1 MAQADLSRINS
12 NIGALNALNSL
23 RIIQND
29 MALRQLR
36 LATGN
41 RITQA
46 ADDPAGFRI
55 AVKLN
60 ARSRGLSQAVD
71 NIGDARNM
79 LSTAET
85 GLTKIKDLLLT
96 IRDKLVSGAN
106 DTLGSEERLAIAQQ
120 VREYMHEITRLAH
133 ETRWNDIGLLDDS
146 SPAAS
151 TTTASTTFYFQTGSD
166 ANETTIWSRGF
177 KIVTT
182 DFNEEDWNVNWTTA
196 AATLAVKLTTA
207 KNTASVQTYKVYDS
221 ASGSVSASASF
232 SVADVYAALGVA
244 SQAGISSASSAS
256 ASFSD
261 STNVSASVN
270 ALIKNVDA
278 AIRGVSDWIAGIGA
292 LSARLDTKAQS
303 VSAMQVNVE
312 ASYNR
317 IFNADMAYEQL
328 QLTKAQIL
336 QQTAVAMLSQA
347 NLAPQQI
354 LTLFR

>member
-182 DFNEEDWNVNWTTA
+182 KFNEEDWNVNWTTS
-196 AATLAVKLTTA
+196 AATLEVKLTTA
-207 KNTASVQTYKVYDS
+207 ANTASVQTYKVYDS
-221 ASGSVSASASF
+221 AEGSVNASASF
-232 SVADVYAALGVA
+232 SVKDVYAALGVA
-244 SQAGISSASSAS
+244 SQAGISSAS
-256 ASFSD
+256 D
-261 STNVSASVN
+261 SSNVSASVN

>member
-182 DFNEEDWNVNWTTA
+182 NFDEDDWNVNWTTT
-196 AATLAVKLTTA
+196 AATLQVKLTTA
-207 KNTASVQTYKVYDS
+207 ANTASVQTYKVYDS
-221 ASGSVSASASF
+221 AEGSVSASASF
-232 SVADVYAALGVA
+232 SVKDVYAALGVA
-244 SQAGISSASSAS
+244 SQVSISNA
-256 ASFSD
+256 SD
-261 STNVSASVN
+261 SSNVSASVN

>member
-23 RIIQND
+23 RTIQND

-71 NIGDARNM
+71 NIGDAKNM

-85 GLTKIKDLLLT
+85 GLTKVKDLLLT
-96 IRDKLVSGAN
+96 IRDKLVTGAN

-120 VREYMHEITRLAH
+120 VREYMHEITRTAH

-146 SPAAS
+146 APAAS
-151 TTTASTTFYFQTGSD
+151 TSAASTTFYFQTGSD
-166 ANETTIWSRGF
+166 ANETTVWARGF
-177 KIVTT
+177 KILTNGT
-182 DFNEEDWNVNWTTA
+182 SEDDWNVNWTTQA
-196 AATLAVKLTTA
+196 GSLSVTFADAR
-207 KNTASVQTYKVYDS
+207 NTASVKSYSVYDS
-221 ASGSVSASASF
+221 ASGLAPTDAKFTVKDVYQSLGVGVLGGIGSASDTS
-232 SVADVYAALGVA
+232 
-244 SQAGISSASSAS
+244 
-256 ASFSD
+256 
-261 STNVSASVN
+261 NVNASVN
-270 ALIKNVDA
+270 ALLKNVDA
-278 AIRGVSDWIAGIGA
+278 AIRGVSDWVASIGA
-292 LSARLDTKAQS
+292 LSARLDSKSQS
-303 VSAMQVNVE
+303 VAAMQVNVE

-328 QLTKAQIL
+328 QLTKSQIL
-336 QQTAVAMLSQA
+336 QQTAVSMLAQA
-347 NLAPQQI
+347 NTAPQQI

>member
-23 RIIQND
+23 RTIQND

-71 NIGDARNM
+71 NIGDAKNM

-96 IRDKLVSGAN
+96 IRDKLVTGAN

-120 VREYMHEITRLAH
+120 VREYMHEITRTAH

-146 SPAAS
+146 EPAAS
-151 TTTASTTFYFQTGSD
+151 TTAASTTFYFQTGSD
-166 ANETTIWSRGF
+166 ANETTVWARGF
-177 KIVTT
+177 KILTT
-182 DFNEEDWNVNWTTA
+182 GMTEDDWNVDWTTQA
-196 AATLAVKLTTA
+196 GSLSVTFTSADDTTTA
-207 KNTASVQTYKVYDS
+207 KSYNVYDS
-221 ASGSVSASASF
+221 ASGLASKEAKF
-232 SVADVYAALGVA
+232 TVQDVYQALGVA
-244 SQAGISSASSAS
+244 TLAGMSSA
-256 ASFSD
+256 SD
-261 STNVSASVN
+261 STNVNASVN
-270 ALIKNVDA
+270 ELLMNVDS

-292 LSARLDTKAQS
+292 LSARLDSKAQS

-328 QLTKAQIL
+328 QLTKSQIL
-336 QQTAVAMLSQA
+336 QQTAVAMLAQA
-347 NLAPQQI
+347 NTAPQQI

>member
-120 VREYMHEITRLAH
+120 VREYMH
-133 ETRWNDIGLLDDS
+133 
-146 SPAAS
+146 
-151 TTTASTTFYFQTGSD
+151 
-166 ANETTIWSRGF
+166 
-177 KIVTT
+177 
-182 DFNEEDWNVNWTTA
+182 
-196 AATLAVKLTTA
+196 
-207 KNTASVQTYKVYDS
+207 
-221 ASGSVSASASF
+221 
-232 SVADVYAALGVA
+232 
-244 SQAGISSASSAS
+244 
-256 ASFSD
+256 
-261 STNVSASVN
+261 
-270 ALIKNVDA
+270 
-278 AIRGVSDWIAGIGA
+278 
-292 LSARLDTKAQS
+292 
-303 VSAMQVNVE
+303 
-312 ASYNR
+312 
-317 IFNADMAYEQL
+317 
-328 QLTKAQIL
+328 
-336 QQTAVAMLSQA
+336 
-347 NLAPQQI
+347 
-354 LTLFR
+354 

>member
-166 ANETTIWSRGF
+166 ANETTIWARGF

-182 DFNEEDWNVNWTTA
+182 DFKEDDWNVNWTTQA
-196 AATLAVKLTTA
+196 GSLAVKLTTA

-232 SVADVYAALGVA
+232 SVADVYAAFGVA
-244 SQAGISSASSAS
+244 SQVGISSASSA
-256 ASFSD
+256 SD

>member
-196 AATLAVKLTTA
+196 AATLEVKLTTA

-232 SVADVYAALGVA
+232 SVADVYAAFGVA
-244 SQAGISSASSAS
+244 QQAGISSA
-256 ASFSD
+256 SD

>member
-36 LATGN
+36 LATGKW
-41 RITQA
+41 ITQA

-71 NIGDARNM
+71 NIGDAKNM

-85 GLTKIKDLLLT
+85 GLTKVKDLLLT
-96 IRDKLVSGAN
+96 IRDKLVTGAN

-120 VREYMHEITRLAH
+120 VREYMHEITRTAH
-133 ETRWNDIGLLDDS
+133 ESRWNDIGLLDDS
-146 SPAAS
+146 APAAS
-151 TTTASTTFYFQTGSD
+151 TSAASTTFYFQTGSD
-166 ANETTIWSRGF
+166 ANETTVWARGF
-177 KIVTT
+177 KILTNGT
-182 DFNEEDWNVNWTTA
+182 SEDDWNVNWTTQA
-196 AATLAVKLTTA
+196 GSLSVTFADAR
-207 KNTASVQTYKVYDS
+207 NTASVKSYTVYDS
-221 ASGSVSASASF
+221 ASGLALTDAKFTVK
-232 SVADVYAALGVA
+232 DVYEALGVGVLG
-244 SQAGISSASSAS
+244 GITSASDTS
-256 ASFSD
+256 
-261 STNVSASVN
+261 NVNASVN
-270 ALIKNVDA
+270 ALLKNVDA
-278 AIRGVSDWIAGIGA
+278 AIRGVSDWVAGIGA
-292 LSARLDTKAQS
+292 LSARLDSKSQS

-328 QLTKAQIL
+328 QLTKSQIL
-336 QQTAVAMLSQA
+336 QQTAVSMLAQA
-347 NLAPQQI
+347 NTAPQQI